1 MTSITKAP
9 RITKA
14 ARLAIEQEQARVA
27 DVVFEET
34 LHKRLMELFADITAE
49 GLDLVVRKNK
59 DNVLVFS
66 VDNNERWSDS
76 EFHFN
81 MKRDEEW
88 RLDMAEDWFSIERIR
103 REQAARKAQKREAA
117 MAKLTA
123 EERELLG
130 L

>member
-1 MTSITKAP
+1 MARETK
-9 RITKA
+9 I
-14 ARLAIEQEQARVA
+14 ARLVREQEESRQA
-27 DVVFEET
+27 DVLFENT
-34 LHKRLMELFADITAE
+34 LHDRLMALFADITAE
-49 GLDLVVRKNK
+49 GLELVVRKNAEG
-59 DNVLVFS
+59 VHVFS

-88 RLDMAEDWFSIERIR
+88 RLDVAEDWFSTERIR
-103 REQAARKAQKREAA
+103 REQERAKAQKREAA

>member
-1 MTSITKAP
+1 MARETK
-9 RITKA
+9 I
-14 ARLAIEQEQARVA
+14 ARLVREQEESRQA
-27 DVVFEET
+27 DVLFENT
-34 LHKRLMELFADITAE
+34 LHDRLMALFADITSE
-49 GLDLVVRKNK
+49 DLELVVRKNK
-59 DNVLVFS
+59 DGVLVFS

-88 RLDMAEDWFSIERIR
+88 RLDMAEDWFSTERIR
-103 REQAARKAQKREAA
+103 REQERMKAQKREVA

>member
-1 MTSITKAP
+1 MARETK
-9 RITKA
+9 I
-14 ARLAIEQEQARVA
+14 ARLAREQEESRQA
-27 DVVFEET
+27 DVLFENT
-34 LHKRLMELFADITAE
+34 LHDRLMALFADITAE
-49 GLDLVVRKNK
+49 GLELVVRENAEGV
-59 DNVLVFS
+59 DVLS

-88 RLDMAEDWFSIERIR
+88 RLDVAEDWFSTERIR
-103 REQAARKAQKREAA
+103 REQERAKAQKREAA

>member
-1 MTSITKAP
+1 MARETK
-9 RITKA
+9 I
-14 ARLAIEQEQARVA
+14 ARLAREQEESRQA
-27 DVVFEET
+27 DVLFENT
-34 LHKRLMELFADITAE
+34 LHDRLMALFADITAE
-49 GLDLVVRKNK
+49 GLELVVRKNSEG
-59 DNVLVFS
+59 VHVFS

-88 RLDMAEDWFSIERIR
+88 RLDVAEDWFSTERIR
-103 REQAARKAQKREAA
+103 REQERAKAQKREAA